1 MFGAAC
7 FSPVI
12 LVKRKAINI
21 CMGYSYLKP
30 SILFGKKKKIGV
42 ARSLFYNWTFFE
54 NILSPF
60 GIGKAVPRFCGK

>member
-30 SILFGKKKKIGV
+30 SILFEKKKKLVLLEVYFIIGHF
-42 ARSLFYNWTFFE
+42 LK

>member
-12 LVKRKAINI
+12 LVKRKDKYLHGLFI
-21 CMGYSYLKP
+21 LKP
-30 SILFGKKKKIGV
+30 SILFKKFGV
-42 ARSLFYNWTFFE
+42 ARSLFYNWTFLK

-60 GIGKAVPRFCGK
+60 GIGKAIPRFCGK